1 VARELPTP
9 SFNKFVRSKILEF
22 IDSGELVEALAAAAA
37 EAMRATG
44 PNVSRVLQVIFFTDD
59 GDYECRVWVFSNII
73 NYACNTESI
82 DASKVYRVY
91 IEEFEATPIVAS
103 YDLERVRLAG
113 FEIKSISVDQVRAGI
128 ERLLGLTHG
137 AIVTIEEPPKAQAPE
152 PARPREEPAPPR
164 ESDRREPARLEAGK
178 LYVECVNRLWE
189 ACSDGCVVTDLES
202 MLDEHG
208 VAAVGLD
215 GEYICA
221 LRLGGR
227 CEYAVLHM
235 SRGEVSFECATRAR
249 ALRELR
255 EALQRGWEIVGL

>member
-9 SFNKFVRSKILEF
+9 SFNKFVRSQILEF
-22 IDSGELVEALAAAAA
+22 IDSGELVEALAAAASSA
-37 EAMRATG
+37 RQATG
-44 PNVSRVLQVIFFTDD
+44 PNVSRVLQVIFYTDD
-59 GDYECRVWVFSNII
+59 GDYECRVWIFPNII
-73 NYACNTESI
+73 NYACNAERI
-82 DASKVYRVY
+82 DASKVYKVY

-113 FEIKSISVDQVRAGI
+113 FEIKSIGVDQVRAGI

-137 AIVTIEEPPKAQAPE
+137 AVVAVEGPAGERAPGQAAEPGE
-152 PARPREEPAPPR
+152 PGGVGREGGG
-164 ESDRREPARLEAGK
+164 EPARLEASK

-189 ACSDGCVVTDLES
+189 ACSDGCVVGDLES
-202 MLDEHG
+202 MLDERG

-235 SRGEVSFECATRAR
+235 SRGEVSFECSTRAG
-249 ALRELR
+249 ALKELR
-255 EALQRGWEIVGL
+255 DALGRGWEIVGL

>member
-1 VARELPTP
+1 
-9 SFNKFVRSKILEF
+9 LEF
-22 IDSGELVEALAAAAA
+22 IDSGELVEELVAAAASA
-37 EAMRATG
+37 RQATG
-44 PNVSRVLQVIFFTDD
+44 PNVSRVLQVLFYTDD
-59 GDYECRVWVFSNII
+59 GTYECRVWVFPNII
-73 NYACNTESI
+73 NYACNTDKI
-82 DASKVYRVY
+82 DAGKVYRVY

-113 FEIKSISVDQVRAGI
+113 FEVKSMSVDQVRAGI

-137 AIVTIEEPPKAQAPE
+137 AVVAVEEPAREQPSEPEPVEEPPKPS
-152 PARPREEPAPPR
+152 PRR
-164 ESDRREPARLEAGK
+164 EGDSGERREPARLEASR

-189 ACSDGCVVTDLES
+189 ACSGECVAADLES
-202 MLDEHG
+202 MLEEHG

-227 CEYAVLHM
+227 CEYAILHM
-235 SRGEVSFECATRAR
+235 SRGEVSFECSTKAR

-255 EALQRGWEIVGL
+255 EALNRGWEIVGL